1 MVICGVKRLPL
12 APSLALGAMLAACA
26 SAPPLPSGPLPSAA
40 LPAPATVPGS
50 DALLSDARAL
60 RAAGDAALAR
70 VRLEEAL
77 AAAPARDDVRLE
89 LAELLVAG
97 GEGEDLPRA
106 ETVLAGVRRRTVDA
120 RWDLACARLAE
131 LRGDDEAA
139 QAAYGRALFVAE
151 DADVR
156 LRRALALERLGRAE
170 DAARELERARAARP
184 QDLAV
189 RARLAELYEAAGHLP
204 EAEAELVTAAR
215 AAPERS
221 ASWTR
226 LARFYE
232 RAGRPAD
239 AERADAR
246 ARAAGR
252 PSRNLRPLLPSRR

>member
-1 MVICGVKRLPL
+1 MVICGVKRLSL
-12 APSLALGAMLAACA
+12 APSLALGAVLAACA
-26 SAPPLPSGPLPSAA
+26 SAPPLPSGPLPSAE

-97 GEGEDLPRA
+97 GEDLPRA

-170 DAARELERARAARP
+170 DAAHELERARAARP

-189 RARLAELYEAAGHLP
+189 RARLAELYEAAGRLP

-246 ARAAGR
+246 ARAAVR
-252 PSRNLRPLLPSRR
+252 PSRTLRPLLPSRR

>member
-1 MVICGVKRLPL
+1 VVICGVKRLPL
-12 APSLALGAMLAACA
+12 APSLALGAILAACA
-26 SAPPLPSGPLPSAA
+26 SVPPPPSAPLPSAA
-40 LPAPATVPGS
+40 VPPPATVPGS
-50 DALLSDARAL
+50 DALLADARTL

-70 VRLEEAL
+70 ARLEEAL
-77 AAAPARDDVRLE
+77 AAAPTRDDVRIE
-89 LAELLVAG
+89 LAELLVADG
-97 GEGEDLPRA
+97 SDVARA
-106 ETVLAGVRRRTVDA
+106 EAVLAGVRRRAVDA

-131 LRGDDEAA
+131 LRGDDEVA
-139 QAAYGRALFVAE
+139 QAAYGRALFVGE

-156 LRRALALERLGRAE
+156 LRRALALERLGRPD

-189 RARLAELYEAAGHLP
+189 RARLAELYEAAGRLP
-204 EAEAELVTAAR
+204 EAETELVTAAR
-215 AAPERS
+215 ASPERA

-239 AERADAR
+239 AERADAK
-246 ARAAGR
+246 ARAAAR